1 MPPGASLCF
10 TGTELSGR
18 LPAEAE
24 GTPAETGADYRGG
37 AEMKKTLLNL
47 AVAATLTALAGVAMG
62 CEYKAGETKFI
73 DYAKCR
79 YGDDAILV
87 VDLPEGSS
95 WDNCVY
101 QLQAFRPPNLLAVT
115 KTRDG
120 KETHSIN
127 DRGSIGNPCY
137 LTKQLCD
144 KAMKAQN
151 K

>member
-1 MPPGASLCF
+1 MNR
-10 TGTELSGR
+10 TV
-18 LPAEAE
+18 
-24 GTPAETGADYRGG
+24 
-37 AEMKKTLLNL
+37 LNL
-47 AVAATLTALAGVAMG
+47 TFAMALLAASGAAIA
-62 CEYKAGETKFI
+62 CEYKAGETKFV
-73 DYAKCR
+73 DYATCR

-101 QLQAFRPPNLLAVT
+101 QLQAFRPETLLAVT
-115 KTRDG
+115 KTRNG

-144 KAMKAQN
+144 KALKAQ

>member
-1 MPPGASLCF
+1 
-10 TGTELSGR
+10 
-18 LPAEAE
+18 
-24 GTPAETGADYRGG
+24 
-37 AEMKKTLLNL
+37 MKKTLLHL
-47 AVAATLTALAGVAMG
+47 ALATAATAFAGAALA

-73 DYAKCR
+73 DYATCR
-79 YGDDAILV
+79 YGADAIQV

-101 QLQAFRPPNLLAVT
+101 QLQAFRPPTLLAVT

-137 LTKQLCD
+137 LTKQQCD
-144 KAMKAQN
+144 AALKQQK
-151 K
+151 

>member
-1 MPPGASLCF
+1 MNS
-10 TGTELSGR
+10 TLS
-18 LPAEAE
+18 
-24 GTPAETGADYRGG
+24 
-37 AEMKKTLLNL
+37 KL
-47 AVAATLTALAGVAMG
+47 ALAAALTALSGAALA

-73 DYAKCR
+73 DYATCR

-101 QLQAFRPPNLLAVT
+101 QLQAFRPETLLAVT
-115 KTRDG
+115 KTRNG

-144 KAMKAQN
+144 AALKAHKN

>member
-1 MPPGASLCF
+1 MKRTLLHLAIATAVTAF
-10 TGTELSGR
+10 TG
-18 LPAEAE
+18 A
-24 GTPAETGADYRGG
+24 
-37 AEMKKTLLNL
+37 
-47 AVAATLTALAGVAMG
+47 ALA

-73 DYAKCR
+73 DYATCR
-79 YGDDAILV
+79 YGADAIQV

-101 QLQAFRPPNLLAVT
+101 QLQAFRPPTLLAVT

-137 LTKQLCD
+137 LTKQQCD
-144 KAMKAQN
+144 AALKQQK
-151 K
+151 